1 MIGGVGGGED
11 LQRLWFTEERLGIAA
26 HGIGAMWRLLEETV
40 GWALEREQGGSRI
53 YRLPGSELPARRLGR
68 PTPRPGG
75 C

>member
-11 LQRLWFTEERLGIAA
+11 LQRAWFTEERLGIAA

-40 GWALEREQGGSRI
+40 ALGDSSASRAATGSSTTR
-53 YRLPGSELPARRLGR
+53 GSASRSPTRP
-68 PTPRPGG
+68 PTPRPAG